1 MSCGLVELSC
11 IVRCIIPWWGAG
23 ENVIDRVGSR
33 VARSVRTALV
43 RRRLA
48 AAGSLCAVPVGVA
61 PCRDTHARPVEQK
74 SFETTGLGQRSTT
87 GQPAARSR
95 PDSDTRQR
103 TAGHAGTKYASCC
116 TTRAWNVCAHHRS
129 THRVSLTR
137 AHQPG
142 RGAGSGA
149 CNPSRCPGKGRAP
162 LELHEAS
169 PVGPVGL
176 GSRRAAAMAAC
187 QSRLAACHAS
197 SPSASNVL

>member
-1 MSCGLVELSC
+1 MSCGIVELSC

-61 PCRDTHARPVEQK
+61 PCRDTHAYPVEQK

-95 PDSDTRQR
+95 PDSGTRDSAR
-103 TAGHAGTKYASCC
+103 PDMRERNMLVAARPEHGMYALIIEALIES
-116 TTRAWNVCAHHRS
+116 H
-129 THRVSLTR
+129 SL
-137 AHQPG
+137 A
-142 RGAGSGA
+142 
-149 CNPSRCPGKGRAP
+149 
-162 LELHEAS
+162 LIS
-169 PVGPVGL
+169 PVAVRDQAHATRRVVRVKAERHWNCTRLHQWGRSDWAVGAQQQW
-176 GSRRAAAMAAC
+176 R
-187 QSRLAACHAS
+187 HAS
-197 SPSASNVL
+197 RV